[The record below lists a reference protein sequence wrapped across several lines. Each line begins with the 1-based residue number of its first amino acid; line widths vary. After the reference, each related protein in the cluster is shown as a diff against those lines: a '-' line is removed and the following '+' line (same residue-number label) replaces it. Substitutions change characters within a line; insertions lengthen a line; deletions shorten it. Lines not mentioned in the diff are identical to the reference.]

1 MQKLLVFLQTSNK
14 QPKNET
20 ENEIVVYNS
29 IKKNK
34 TFRKIFN
41 QGNLSLK
48 SIKHQLKNWRPK

>member
-48 SIKHQLKNWRPK
+48 SIKHQLKN